1 MFSLINVQA
10 TTTSQII
17 LGDPNS
23 NFDLPVVENRPLTS
37 DSIPASVAISK
48 VGLMSQIP
56 PITSL
61 MSQMPHTTSIMSQIP
76 PITSLMSHMPHTTSI
91 MSQMPHIT
99 NTSLHMPHTHSMDPC
114 GQHIPLDPHVSE
126 FVPRVSTST
135 QQSGFSTQST
145 WVYPSANPVP
155 VAPPTLVP
163 QSVPVSV
170 STGVHSGPGNQF
182 ESMIKS
188 FTDQVTLNRLPVPEP
203 SVFDGDALNYPSWKH
218 TFEALIG
225 SKGIPPSERTFY
237 LKKYIAGPARDA
249 VEGFFLVPTPSAYEE
264 AKSLLEERY
273 GHPFVITNAFR
284 AKLDAWHKIPARDGL
299 ALRKF
304 ADFLRQCE
312 TAMQISAGTG
322 LHILNDR
329 NENRK
334 MLSKLPDWL
343 VSRWGRIEATWQEGN
358 RGFPPFSEF
367 RIFIVN
373 RLTLHATL

>member
-203 SVFDGDALNYPSWKH
+203 SVFDGDALNYPGWKH

-225 SKGIPPSERTFY
+225 SKGIPPSERIFY

-312 TAMQISAGTG
+312 TAMRISAGTG

-329 NENRK
+329 NEI
-334 MLSKLPDWL
+334 
-343 VSRWGRIEATWQEGN
+343 G
-358 RGFPPFSEF
+358 
-367 RIFIVN
+367 
-373 RLTLHATL
+373 